1 MKLQGKGKL
10 IPNVF
15 SDTENFQWKLINK
28 HVEEQNLAHFS
39 SCKRFSETYGEKML
53 PWPKKKYSETIQM
66 LQNEFSSKFNRFHS
80 HSRKIIPFQTPF
92 RENIDVKLQID
103 VTKL

>member
-1 MKLQGKGKL
+1 
-10 IPNVF
+10 
-15 SDTENFQWKLINK
+15 
-28 HVEEQNLAHFS
+28 
-39 SCKRFSETYGEKML
+39 ML